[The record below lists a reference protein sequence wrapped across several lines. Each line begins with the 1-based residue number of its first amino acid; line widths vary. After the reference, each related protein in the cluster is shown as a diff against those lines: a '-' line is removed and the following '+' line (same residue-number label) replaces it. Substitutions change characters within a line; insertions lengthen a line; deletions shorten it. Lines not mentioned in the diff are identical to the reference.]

1 MLDQPVQI
9 LVNFVKPVQRISGGI
24 EGEENKDR
32 VQQIGDQ
39 LFKIQLVSSIQTH
52 GQAGQTI
59 TARHLGLGLSQIAR

>member
-24 EGEENKDR
+24 ESEENKDR

-39 LFKIQLVSSIQTH
+39 LFKIQLVSSIQVRF
-52 GQAGQTI
+52 G
-59 TARHLGLGLSQIAR
+59 